1 MTFYRFILDIGGL
14 CFGVAAVIDLVKW
27 VLFRE

>member
-14 CFGVAAVIDLVKW
+14 CFGGAAVYDLLKW
-27 VLFRE
+27 VFYE